1 MKHKK
6 PAKAPAQTPPAPDFS
21 HNPFAAAL
29 ADKKKAGAAVAG
41 KGSQSQGKSAQA
53 QASQGK
59 PSPAQAQPPSPPSP
73 HQPPRSPLAPEKHL
87 KLPDKPMSADELFT
101 FALNQLP
108 ADLKPYDLK
117 FGTGREAPRLP
128 EVEDEAERR
137 AKAAEAAMPRH
148 LTPEQREAIREATRV
163 REQRDA
169 FEQEMYEAG
178 VARVTPSK
186 RIDLQTPTTPS
197 VADLL
202 AKSIE
207 PARPSLS
214 RGAHTSPDL
223 LDQLHD
229 PTDPS
234 NALSIPPNFTFA
246 QRRLLERA
254 QRRDGSIPELSL
266 RGLTLAEA
274 LPALQTFLI
283 EQRAAGARTVR
294 VITGKGKQSE
304 GAPVL
309 KGAVE
314 GFLLSVAAHHITA
327 FAPEITRDGDFGAFA
342 VQLKR

>member
-1 MKHKK
+1 
-6 PAKAPAQTPPAPDFS
+6 
-21 HNPFAAAL
+21 
-29 ADKKKAGAAVAG
+29 
-41 KGSQSQGKSAQA
+41 
-53 QASQGK
+53 
-59 PSPAQAQPPSPPSP
+59 
-73 HQPPRSPLAPEKHL
+73 
-87 KLPDKPMSADELFT
+87 MSADELFT

-128 EVEDEAERR
+128 EVEDEGARR
-137 AKAAEAAMPRH
+137 AKAAEAALPRH
-148 LTPEQREAIREATRV
+148 LTPEQREAVREATRV

-186 RIDLQTPTTPS
+186 RIDLQTPLTPS

-234 NALSIPPNFTFA
+234 NALAIPPNFTFA

-254 QRRDGSIPELSL
+254 QRRDGSIPEISL